1 LESINGI
8 NSDITSIE
16 ALIDLLDASL
26 TNIEL
31 ITLSTILST
40 DDDEI
45 LKLENFTYED
55 NSDNL
60 ELSKIELWDILNTE
74 IIELD
79 FFDSALKT
87 AMLLADPDM
96 PPEIAEIIVERWKE
110 EIDNYIYTPYDETYS
125 SEVFDS
131 YIRQNIDYL
140 TD

>member
-1 LESINGI
+1 MESINGI